1 MNKHD
6 QDNLEFLL
14 SLDAE
19 GFDRWLAQLTSLDDI
34 EYALELL
41 KQHRAQVSLMAV
53 ECLDAIED
61 LTEAKQVIDFIRSK

>member
-19 GFDRWLAQLTSLDDI
+19 GFDRWLAQISLDDI

-41 KQHRAQVSLMAV
+41 KYHRAQVLLMAV
-53 ECLDAIED
+53 ECTDAVED
-61 LTEAKQVIDFIRSK
+61 LTEANKVINFIRSK